1 MKAVILAGGKGTR
14 MGSVISDI
22 PKPMVTISDKT
33 VLQHQFELLKKYGIT
48 DIVLTVNHLKDVII
62 DKYKDG
68 REIGLDITYYEE
80 KTPLGTVG
88 AIKELEHELKED
100 FLVLYGDVMMNV
112 NLERLIQFHKQKKSE
127 CTIVIH
133 PNDHPYDSDLIEM
146 NDDEQV
152 IAVYNKPHDPEKY
165 YRNLVN
171 AGLYVFSPVVFKYL
185 EKGVK
190 ADFGKNIF
198 PVLHSKIRMYGYNTP
213 EYLKDMGTPER
224 MEQVT
229 RDYESGKIERS
240 LFDNKKRAIFLDRDG
255 VLNYDTDLIHK
266 PKDLQLFDFTSEAIK
281 KINKSEYLSVV
292 VTNQSVVARNLC
304 TLEEL
309 QVIHNKLETELGNH
323 RAKLDA
329 IYYCP
334 HHPDKGYPEENPA
347 FKIECECR
355 KPKPGML
362 IEASKEF
369 NIDLEKSIM
378 IGDSER
384 DILAGKAAGC
394 TTFGVMTGQG
404 LKKTKVLPD
413 YFFKNL
419 KEAIDFIIDK
429 PFENLFHQ
437 IKVEF
442 QKKSKKNK
450 PFIVAIGGNTRSGK
464 STLSSYLKES
474 FINDGFSVAKIELD
488 NWILPENERDN
499 CKDVYDRFQLNKVEE
514 DISNLLSGRKI
525 SIKTYANHVQRE
537 SNIIEYDIND
547 SDMIILDGVIA
558 LSSEILRKKS
568 DLKIFL
574 EINQEIH
581 KQRFIDY
588 NKWREKDLSKIEEI
602 YGKRKPDEY
611 HLIEKESKF
620 ADLVVKQ

>member
-1 MKAVILAGGKGTR
+1 
-14 MGSVISDI
+14 
-22 PKPMVTISDKT
+22 
-33 VLQHQFELLKKYGIT
+33 
-48 DIVLTVNHLKDVII
+48 
-62 DKYKDG
+62 
-68 REIGLDITYYEE
+68 
-80 KTPLGTVG
+80 
-88 AIKELEHELKED
+88 
-100 FLVLYGDVMMNV
+100 
-112 NLERLIQFHKQKKSE
+112 
-127 CTIVIH
+127 VIH

-146 NDDEQV
+146 NSDNR
-152 IAVYNKPHDPEKY
+152 ITAVYNKPHNPDKF

-171 AGLYVFSPVVFKYL
+171 AGLYIFSPVVFKYL

-198 PVLHSKIRMYGYNTP
+198 PILHSKIRMFGYNTP

-362 IEASKEF
+362 INASKDL
-369 NIDLEKSIM
+369 NIDLQESIM

-394 TTFGVMTGQG
+394 TTVGVMTGQG

-419 KEAIDFIIDK
+419 KEAVDFIIDK
-429 PFENLFHQ
+429 PFEK
-437 IKVEF
+437 IF
-442 QKKSKKNK
+442 QKLRLDYQQKSDKNK
-450 PFIVAIGGNTRSGK
+450 AFVITIGGNTRSGK
-464 STLSSYLKES
+464 SILSSYLKES
-474 FINDGFSVAKIELD
+474 FTKEGFRVAKIELD
-488 NWILPENERDN
+488 NWILPEIERDN
-499 CKDVYDRFQLNKVEE
+499 CKDVYDRFQLEKVEY
-514 DISNLLSGRKI
+514 DITNLLSGKEI
-525 SIKTYANHVQRE
+525 SLKTYSNHIKRE
-537 SNIIEYDIND
+537 SDIIKYDIKG
-547 SDMIILDGVIA
+547 SDIVILDGVIS
-558 LSSEILRKKS
+558 LSSKKLREKS
-568 DLKIFL
+568 DLKLFV
-574 EINQEIH
+574 EINQDIQ

-588 NKWREKDLSKIEEI
+588 NKWREKDLPEIEEI
-602 YGKRKPDEY
+602 YQKRTLDEFQ
-611 HLIEKESKF
+611 LIEKESKF
-620 ADLVVKQ
+620 ADLVITQ